1 MLLERRLSDRVA
13 RSLQRFP
20 AVALL
25 GPRRVGKTTLARR
38 LAAAHPGSVV
48 LDEVQLMPG
57 LFAALRPLID
67 ADRRPGRFLLLGSAS
82 GALLRQS
89 SESLAGRVDGVE
101 LAALRA
107 DEWPDDALARQQL
120 WLRGG
125 FPPGALDRA
134 FVVAPV
140 ARRYP
145 LSAGVDVLPVR
156 ELGAALAAAL
166 VAGPGAHR

>member
-25 GPRRVGKTTLARR
+25 GPRRFGKTPLARR

-57 LFAALRPLID
+57 LSAALRPLID
-67 ADRRPGRFLLLGSAS
+67 ADRRPGRFLLLGSAC
-82 GALLRQS
+82 G
-89 SESLAGRVDGVE
+89 
-101 LAALRA
+101 
-107 DEWPDDALARQQL
+107 ALARQQL